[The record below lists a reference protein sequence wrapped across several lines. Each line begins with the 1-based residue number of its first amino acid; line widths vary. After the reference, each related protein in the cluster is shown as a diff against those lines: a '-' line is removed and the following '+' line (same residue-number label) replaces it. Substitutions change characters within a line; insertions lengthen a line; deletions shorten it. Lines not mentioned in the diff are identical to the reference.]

1 MQYVALFEKEKH
13 GYSVTFPD
21 FPDCTTF
28 GEDLDE
34 AVDQAHEALSLYI
47 EFFLEEGGELP
58 APMSKKDAAALPG
71 SAGKKAINITVQAKD
86 GDFVEIGVDMHVHL
100 LGRIEK
106 YCRQYGISPAD
117 FLAVAARHALR
128 SDPFSE

>member
-58 APMSKKDAAALPG
+58 APMSKKDVVALPD
-71 SAGKKAINITVQAKD
+71 SAGKKAINITVQAED

-117 FLAVAARHALR
+117 FLAVAARHALK

>member
-1 MQYVALFEKEKH
+1 MQYVAIFEKEKH

-28 GEDLDE
+28 GDDLDE

-58 APMSKKDAAALPG
+58 APMSKKDVAALPG
-71 SAGKKAINITVQAKD
+71 SAGKKAINITVQAED
-86 GDFVEIGVDMHVHL
+86 GDFVEIGVVMHAYL

-117 FLAVAARHALR
+117 FLGVAARHALK